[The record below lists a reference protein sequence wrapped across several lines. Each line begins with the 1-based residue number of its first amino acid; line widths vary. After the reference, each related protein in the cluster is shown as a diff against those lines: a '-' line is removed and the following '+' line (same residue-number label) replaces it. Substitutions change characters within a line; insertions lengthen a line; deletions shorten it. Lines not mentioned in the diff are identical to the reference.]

1 MAMQALKAIIFDELT
16 DHFDTDNRFFSF
28 VIQSCTASGAAAAA
42 CLPPA
47 DAPEPVRVPEYV
59 DGVVRWYN
67 EIKFK
72 SHFRMRRSTFEV
84 Y

>member
-16 DHFDTDNRFFSF
+16 DNFDIDNRFYSF
-28 VIQSCTASGAAAAA
+28 VIQSCTATGAAAAA
-42 CLPPA
+42 CFPA

-59 DGVVRWYN
+59 EGVVKWYY
-67 EIKFK
+67 EIEFK